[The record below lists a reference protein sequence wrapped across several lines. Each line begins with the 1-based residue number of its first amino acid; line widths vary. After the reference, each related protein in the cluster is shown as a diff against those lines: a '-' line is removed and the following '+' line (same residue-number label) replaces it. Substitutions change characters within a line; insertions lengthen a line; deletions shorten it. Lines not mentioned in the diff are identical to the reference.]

1 MTQMQ
6 TFIANQI
13 MLAKDNGGL
22 EAGKD
27 MYRAY
32 FVRRAAKMLYG
43 KWQAEVDLILSTTTN
58 QTTGETYSDCIVT
71 E

>member
-1 MTQMQ
+1 MQMQ
-6 TFIANQI
+6 TFISNQI

-22 EAGKD
+22 VAGQD

-32 FVRRAAKMLYG
+32 FVRRAAKLLYG
-43 KWQAEVDLILSTTTN
+43 KWQPEVDLILSTTTN
-58 QTTGETYSDCIVT
+58 QSTGETYGDCIVA

>member
-1 MTQMQ
+1 MQMQ

-22 EAGKD
+22 EAGQN

-58 QTTGETYSDCIVT
+58 QAAGETYSDCIVA

>member
-13 MLAKDNGGL
+13 MSANDKGGL
-22 EAGKD
+22 EPGRD

-43 KWQAEVDLILSTTTN
+43 KWQAEVDLILSTTTS
-58 QTTGETYSDCIVT
+58 QATGDTYGECIVS